1 MHKIYRAAK
10 VGIVA
15 GLIGGFVI
23 LVSFFA
29 IDALIVAPAGTFY
42 MMVGLAIGLH
52 DMPAIV
58 FGFIA
63 HMLTAVTIG
72 VLFCICST
80 LHPLLHLRSVWKGI
94 FAGGVTGLEVYAIFF
109 MPITLYV
116 MFPTID
122 SLVSGVGLSTLT
134 IQEHVAV
141 SVLETKL
148 DTIMWGALVLHV
160 LFGSVMGLFSG
171 IMLHKEYKIPKNI
184 IP

>member
-1 MHKIYRAAK
+1 MHEIYRAAK

-23 LVSFFA
+23 LASFFA

-42 MMVGLAIGLH
+42 MMVGLAVGLH
-52 DMPAIV
+52 DIPAII

-72 VLFCICST
+72 ALFCICST
-80 LHPLLHLRSVWKGI
+80 LHPLLYLRSVWKGI

-116 MFPTID
+116 MIPTID
-122 SLVSGVGLSTLT
+122 SLVSGAGQSTLT

-171 IMLHKEYKIPKNI
+171 IMLHKEYKISKNI